1 MAASVFYEPHPVFGI
16 TDLTTFIIG
25 TILIVILPGPNSIY
39 VMTVASRYGIKAGYK
54 GALGVYSGDLILIL
68 LTALGAASL
77 LHAFPWLFILL
88 KVVGAAYLSYLG
100 IKLLKA
106 AHDTWRSADAPQAV
120 QQQENISELKPFR
133 TALTI
138 SILNPKAILFYLSF
152 FVQFVNPAYPYP
164 AITFTMLAI
173 VLQIISMS
181 YLTVLIFSGAKLAGY
196 FTERKKLTA
205 GCVASVGLL
214 FCGFGLK
221 LATSTL

>member
-1 MAASVFYEPHPVFGI
+1 MFGI
-16 TDLTTFIIG
+16 TDLTTYIIG
-25 TILIVILPGPNSIY
+25 TILIVILPGPNSLF
-39 VMTVASRYGIKAGYK
+39 VMSIASKYGIKAGYQ
-54 GALGVYSGDLILIL
+54 GALGVYTGDLILIL

-88 KVVGAAYLSYLG
+88 KIIGALYLSYLG
-100 IKLLKA
+100 IKLFIA
-106 AHDTWRSADAPQAV
+106 AKHTWQAI
-120 QQQENISELKPFR
+120 QTPERLNQTQSLEQIKPFR

-152 FVQFVNPAYPYP
+152 FVQFVDPLYPYP
-164 AITFTMLAI
+164 AITFTALAV

-181 YLTVLIFSGAKLAGY
+181 YLTILIFSGAKLASF
-196 FTERKKLTA
+196 FTNRYKLTA
-205 GCVASVGLL
+205 LCVASVGLL

>member
-1 MAASVFYEPHPVFGI
+1 MFGI

-25 TILIVILPGPNSIY
+25 TILIVILPGPNSLY
-39 VMTVASRYGIKAGYK
+39 VMSIASRFGIKVGYQS
-54 GALGVYSGDLILIL
+54 AFGVYFGDIILIL
-68 LTALGAASL
+68 FTALGAASL

-88 KVVGAAYLSYLG
+88 KIIGTLYLSYLG

-106 AHDTWRSADAPQAV
+106 AYATWHAVAMPDQV
-120 QQQENISELKPFR
+120 QQNHQSLEELKPFR

-152 FVQFVNPAYPYP
+152 FVQFVDPNYAYP
-164 AITFTMLAI
+164 AITFTALAI

-181 YLTVLIFSGAKLAGY
+181 YLTVLIFSGAKLATY
-196 FTERKKLTA
+196 FTHRYKFTA
-205 GCVASVGLL
+205 CCVASVGLL

-221 LATSTL
+221 LATSTM

>member
-1 MAASVFYEPHPVFGI
+1 MFGV
-16 TDLTTFIIG
+16 TDLPTYIIG
-25 TILIVILPGPNSIY
+25 TMLIVLLPGPNSIY
-39 VMTVASRYGIKAGYK
+39 VMTIASRYGIKAGYV
-54 GALGVYSGDLILIL
+54 GAFGVYTGDMLLII

-88 KVVGAAYLSYLG
+88 KIVGAAYLSYLG
-100 IKLLKA
+100 IKLLRA
-106 AHDTWRSADAPQAV
+106 AYTTWTATAAPEQV
-120 QQQENISELKPFR
+120 QCKQESLEQQRPFR

-152 FVQFVNPAYPYP
+152 FVQFVDPAYPYP
-164 AITFTMLAI
+164 ALTFAALAV

-181 YLTVLIFSGAKLAGY
+181 YLTVLIFSGAKLASF
-196 FTERKKLTA
+196 FTHRYKLTA
-205 GCVASVGLL
+205 CCVASVGLL

>member
-1 MAASVFYEPHPVFGI
+1 MFGI

-25 TILIVILPGPNSIY
+25 TILIVILPGPNSLY
-39 VMTVASRYGIKAGYK
+39 VMSIASRFGIKVGYQS
-54 GALGVYSGDLILIL
+54 AFGVYFGDIILIL
-68 LTALGAASL
+68 FTALGAASL

-88 KVVGAAYLSYLG
+88 KIIGALYLSYLG

-106 AHDTWRSADAPQAV
+106 AYATWHAVVMPDQV
-120 QQQENISELKPFR
+120 QQNHQSLEELKPFR

-152 FVQFVNPAYPYP
+152 FVQFVDPNYAYP
-164 AITFTMLAI
+164 AITFTALAI

-181 YLTVLIFSGAKLAGY
+181 YLTVLIFSGAKLATY
-196 FTERKKLTA
+196 FTHRYKFTA
-205 GCVASVGLL
+205 CCVASVGLL

-221 LATSTL
+221 LATSTM

>member
-1 MAASVFYEPHPVFGI
+1 MFGI

-25 TILIVILPGPNSIY
+25 TTLIVLLPGPNSIY
-39 VMTVASRYGIKAGYK
+39 VMTIASRYGIRAGYK
-54 GALGVYSGDLILIL
+54 GAFGVYSGDLILII

-88 KVVGAAYLSYLG
+88 KIVGAAYLSYLG

-106 AHDTWRSADAPQAV
+106 AYDTWRTSDAPQAV
-120 QQQENISELKPFR
+120 QQKEDLSSLKPFQ

-138 SILNPKAILFYLSF
+138 SVLNPKAILFYLSF
-152 FVQFVNPAYPYP
+152 FVQFADPNYPYP
-164 AITFTMLAI
+164 ALTFTMLAI

-181 YLTVLIFSGAKLAGY
+181 YLTILIFSGAKLASY
-196 FTERKKLTA
+196 FTARKRLTA
-205 GCVASVGLL
+205 SCVASVGIL

-221 LATSTL
+221 LAFSSL

>member
-1 MAASVFYEPHPVFGI
+1 MFGI
-16 TDLTTFIIG
+16 TDLATYIIG
-25 TILIVILPGPNSIY
+25 TILIVILPGPNSLF
-39 VMTVASRYGIKAGYK
+39 VMSVASRFGIKAGYK
-54 GALGVYSGDLILIL
+54 GALGVYTGDMILII

-100 IKLLKA
+100 IKLLIA
-106 AHDTWRSADAPQAV
+106 AYHTFNAV
-120 QQQENISELKPFR
+120 KIPERVEEKQSLEQVKPFS

-152 FVQFVNPAYPYP
+152 FVQFVDPAYTYP
-164 AITFTMLAI
+164 AITFTALAI
-173 VLQIISMS
+173 ILQIISMS
-181 YLTVLIFSGAKLAGY
+181 YLTILIFSGAKLASY
-196 FTERKKLTA
+196 FSNRFKLTA
-205 GCVASVGLL
+205 ICVASVGIL